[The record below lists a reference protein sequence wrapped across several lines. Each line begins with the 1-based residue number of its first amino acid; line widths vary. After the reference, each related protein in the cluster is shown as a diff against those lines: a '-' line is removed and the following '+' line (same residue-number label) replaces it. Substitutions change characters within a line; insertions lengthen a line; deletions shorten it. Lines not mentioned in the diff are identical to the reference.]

1 MVYTAPD
8 GKEYALNPKGLK
20 EVKTTEGAADYKS
33 LTCGADN
40 EVIPNNASRNWQG
53 ETSFNFVI
61 ADKEGDGT
69 QVVATNY
76 GFRKSRANS
85 YADGEYLTMD
95 ENVWTSSDNG
105 TATYVLTPTTRIRE
119 EVDWD
124 KPTSYKLSVSR
135 NGETHW
141 LGVAENARL
150 TVAYKVAEKNS
161 YLGGCLTTDIKKE
174 IKATVEPCETKAE
187 EDDGE
192 ASAREPKD
200 KSEEPPPDSVAAG
213 AE

>member
-1 MVYTAPD
+1 MKTIQKIVFSFLLFTLWGCAYKGAKVVEGTDLAVGINMPVMD
-8 GKEYALNPKGLK
+8 GAGQLQL
-20 EVKTTEGAADYKS
+20 
-33 LTCGADN
+33 
-40 EVIPNNASRNWQG
+40 
-53 ETSFNFVI
+53 FN
-61 ADKEGDGT
+61 
-69 QVVATNY
+69 Y
-76 GFRKSRANS
+76 LSGFR
-85 YADGEYLTMD
+85 
-95 ENVWTSSDNG
+95 
-105 TATYVLTPTTRIRE
+105 
-119 EVDWD
+119 
-124 KPTSYKLSVSR
+124 
-135 NGETHW
+135 

-174 IKATVEPCETKAE
+174 IEATVEPCETKAE